1 MTHLFDH
8 QKRSLAHSRRLIAC
22 GTAFLVVLMIAS
34 AGIALMHLSK
44 GKAAEAAGSR
54 KRTIAAPHATATPS
68 SSPISTSTPPP
79 AVVPVSKA
87 WYFPEGKVGQGFT
100 EYLTIENPDAAN
112 DCNVT
117 LYYIGSSGSPV
128 TKSVTVPRASRFTEP
143 VNADLNTPASSTSY
157 QTVSAVVTVNTT
169 ISLNCAGVVAERP
182 IYFTNFLGISSGT
195 DVLGATHLATTF
207 YFADVPIG
215 GSYVSYVTI
224 LNPGS
229 ATATATAVFSAGGKT
244 VAKQII
250 QIPAMTRGTI
260 VPKSSSGA
268 LQHAALF
275 VTTNS
280 PVAVER
286 PTYFNQVSAGNA
298 QTVSGAASVV
308 AASALQTDWL
318 FAEGYT
324 GPGFQEYLVLA
335 NFSPN
340 APVKANVIL
349 EFNNGHTETIPSIIA
364 PQSQAF
370 LDVNAALTKGLG
382 TCDTTPCQ
390 PTPQVSAE
398 VKGNGNFIA
407 QREMFFHYNH
417 TINGISLTASGGS
430 DVIGASASAVSA
442 YSFAEGYT
450 NQGYNEWLTM
460 QNPTANTETI
470 TCTVINEEG
479 RAFTQTVSLVA
490 HSRFTIDVTA
500 LVLQHLIQPNDTV
513 AGYEVS
519 MTVQSSGGSF
529 LAERPM
535 YWNTGPEGTQGGSDV
550 IGYNGN

>member
-1 MTHLFDH
+1 MAHLFDH
-8 QKRSLAHSRRLIAC
+8 QKRSFTRSRRLLAC
-22 GTAFLVVLMIAS
+22 NMAFLAVLMMVSAS
-34 AGIALMHLSK
+34 IALIHLSK
-44 GKAAEAAGSR
+44 GKAVEAAGSS
-54 KRTIAAPHATATPS
+54 KRTAALWHATAT
-68 SSPISTSTPPP
+68 SSPTATSTPSP
-79 AVVPVSKA
+79 AAAPVSKA

-100 EYLTIENPDAAN
+100 EYLTIENPDVAN

-117 LYYIGSSGSPV
+117 LYYIGSGSTPV
-128 TKSVTVPRASRFTEP
+128 TKSVTVPHAGRFTEP
-143 VNADLNTPASSTSY
+143 VNADLTTPASSPNY
-157 QTVSAVVTVNTT
+157 QTISAVVTVNTT
-169 ISLNCAGVVAERP
+169 TSPNCAGVVAERP

-207 YFADVPIG
+207 YFADVPVG

-229 ATATATAVFSAGGKT
+229 TTATATAVLSAGGKT
-244 VAKQII
+244 IAKQTI
-250 QIPAMTRGTI
+250 QVPAMTRGTI

-268 LQHAALF
+268 LQHAALS
-275 VTTNS
+275 VTSDS

-286 PTYFNQVSAGNA
+286 PTYFNQVSVGNA
-298 QTVSGAASVV
+298 QTVSGATSVV
-308 AASALQTDWL
+308 GVSALQRNWL

-324 GPGFQEYLVLA
+324 GMGFQEYLVLA
-335 NFSPN
+335 NFSPK
-340 APVKANVIL
+340 AAVKASVIL

-364 PQSQAF
+364 PQSQTF
-370 LDVNAALTKGLG
+370 LDVNAAITRGLG

-390 PTPQVSAE
+390 PTPEVSAE

-407 QREMFFHYNH
+407 QREMFFHYSH
-417 TINGISLTASGGS
+417 TINGTSLTASGGS
-430 DVIGASASAVSA
+430 DVIGASAPAMSA

-479 RAFTQTVSLVA
+479 RAFTQTISLVA

-519 MTVQSSGGSF
+519 MTVQSSAGSF

-535 YWNTGPEGTQGGSDV
+535 YWNTGPERTQGGSDV
-550 IGYNGN
+550 IGYNGI